1 MRFKIG
7 FILEQLKDWF
17 PKAQAKFKAQAAELE
32 SKVSQRNL
40 SPLPQS
46 QITTLSN
53 RIEDLITPLPYRTLI
68 QSKLTE
74 VITQWQKD
82 EDAPNSLVVLG
93 SPLEVLG
100 KIMNETLT
108 EWEQHDLWEI
118 KSLSWSTRRPNP
130 SGIKTRLLEEIGSSQ
145 DLNLPQDKHESQPL
159 LTESSEKHQL
169 LLLIPDLSKCFL
181 RCVDGLE
188 GIEYLQD
195 LLLQDRSRFWLI
207 GCNDWAWEYLNVV
220 CQFSAYCE
228 QTISLPAIDDIK
240 LKNWLT
246 PVSETIQFEFSDFQD
261 YLSDN
266 LHMESDSED
275 NWISASEQ
283 SYFKY
288 LAQISLGV
296 SNVAAKLW
304 LNSLGIEHKEEN
316 SSQEDTSEAEDNLST
331 KIVLKWSRLPDLPEL
346 TKDDRYLLFS
356 LCLHGEMTLCELALS
371 LGESQNKVQNQIQT
385 LRNSGVIEVRNGFI
399 GINPTHYPRL
409 KRNLAN
415 NHFLI
420 TGDR

>member
-1 MRFKIG
+1 MRFKIE
-7 FILEQLKDWF
+7 FILEKLKNWF

-32 SKVSQRNL
+32 SKVSKRNL
-40 SPLPQS
+40 DPLPES
-46 QITTLSN
+46 QIASLRN
-53 RIEDLITPLPYRTLI
+53 AIEDLITPLPYQTLI

-74 VITQWQKD
+74 AITQWQNED
-82 EDAPNSLVVLG
+82 DAPNSLVVLF
-93 SPLEVLG
+93 SPMDVLD
-100 KIMNETLT
+100 KIMNETLA
-108 EWEQHDLWEI
+108 EWEESDLWLI
-118 KSLSWSTRRPNP
+118 KSVSWSTRPPLLSR
-130 SGIKTRLLEEIGSSQ
+130 IQTRLLEEIGSCQ
-145 DLNLPQDKHESQPL
+145 NINLSHDKGESQPL
-159 LTESSEKHQL
+159 STDSSEKHQML
-169 LLLIPDLSKCFL
+169 ILIPDLSKCFL

-188 GIEYLQD
+188 GIEYLQN

-228 QTISLPAIDDIK
+228 QTISLPAINDIK

-246 PVSETIQFEFSDFQD
+246 PVCETIEFEFSNFQD

-266 LHMESDSED
+266 LQMENDSEN

-288 LAQISLGV
+288 LGQISLGV

-304 LNSLGIEHKEEN
+304 LNSLSIKDQEDQ
-316 SSQEDTSEAEDNLST
+316 SDQEDTCEAEDNPST
-331 KIVLKWSRLPDLPEL
+331 KILLEWASLPDLPEL

-356 LCLHGEMTLCELALS
+356 LCLHGQMTLSELALS
-371 LGESQNKVQNQIQT
+371 LGESQNKLQNQIQA
-385 LRNSGVIEVRNGFI
+385 LSNSGLIELRKGSI
-399 GINPTHYPRL
+399 GINPAHYPRL
-409 KRNLAN
+409 KKHLIN

-420 TGDR
+420 KGER